1 MDATEAGEEVDDRT
15 VLNEKLTAV
24 GDHID
29 RIGWTCDAMTRE
41 QGGTLVRLEGEVAE
55 LLFCIEAV
63 QVPHNNIAQIADA
76 VEDHGD
82 RCVGGHLRQS
92 V

>member
-1 MDATEAGEEVDDRT
+1 MDAAEVCEEVDDRT
-15 VLNEKLTAV
+15 VLNEKLATV

-29 RIGWTCDAMTRE
+29 CIGWTCDATTRE

-55 LLFCIEAV
+55 LLSGIEAV
-63 QVPHNNIAQIADA
+63 QVPDNNIAEVADA
-76 VEDHGD
+76 VEDDRD